1 VELGDNHLALFLGV
15 IALAFAFA
23 GILILVI
30 TPDLPS
36 TPTGDALASPSRED
50 SSEQSPISSSLD
62 VISGSDVND
71 DRLSFGVPGSALSS
85 NTNASPEPSPATS
98 PRKISLCDLE
108 GTYSTTR
115 NGITLTLRIWDAD
128 DDTAYGSMYSTNFGT
143 RRCIVAALGGNLL
156 TLIFLDSSELRLR
169 YTGTSSMTFVDSGVV
184 LHRQ

>member
-71 DRLSFGVPGSALSS
+71 DRLSFGVPGSRRYVLDYKER
-85 NTNASPEPSPATS
+85 NHTNAE
-98 PRKISLCDLE
+98 
-108 GTYSTTR
+108 
-115 NGITLTLRIWDAD
+115 N
-128 DDTAYGSMYSTNFGT
+128 
-143 RRCIVAALGGNLL
+143 LGC
-156 TLIFLDSSELRLR
+156 
-169 YTGTSSMTFVDSGVV
+169 
-184 LHRQ
+184 